1 MQLIKTIYLFVFL
14 LIIKNAHCQEI
25 KKVEYLFLSR
35 PCDTLY
41 FGIAKDSSRASFFV
55 YTGGYHIKA
64 KRDSLI
70 NARLKKRTEFP
81 NIISSSE
88 PENSISVDF
97 WAISKKNVPTIN
109 NLPYLTLEEFYKH
122 PSKYYL
128 SNRMFFLVPRKN
140 GTFDIWETGRMG
152 QE

>member
-1 MQLIKTIYLFVFL
+1 MQLIKTIYFCVLPLFFT
-14 LIIKNAHCQEI
+14 NAHCQEI

-55 YTGGYHIKA
+55 YTGGYHIKT

-70 NARLKKRTEFP
+70 NAQLKKRTEFP

-88 PENSISVDF
+88 PENSISVAF
-97 WAISKKNVPTIN
+97 WATTKKKR
-109 NLPYLTLEEFYKH
+109 PY
-122 PSKYYL
+122 
-128 SNRMFFLVPRKN
+128 N
-140 GTFDIWETGRMG
+140 
-152 QE
+152 

>member
-1 MQLIKTIYLFVFL
+1 MQLIKTIYLCVFL
-14 LIIKNAHCQEI
+14 LITSSAHCQEV

-35 PCDTLY
+35 ACDTLY
-41 FGIAKDSSRASFFV
+41 FSIAKDSSRASFFV

-70 NARLKKRTEFP
+70 NAQLKKRKEFP
-81 NIISSSE
+81 NIIPSKPE
-88 PENSISVDF
+88 PLASVDF
-97 WAISKKNVPTIN
+97 WAITKKNVPTII

-128 SNRMFFLVPRKN
+128 SNRMFFLIPRKN

>member
-70 NARLKKRTEFP
+70 NAQLKKRKEFP
-81 NIISSSE
+81 NIIPSGPE
-88 PENSISVDF
+88 PIASVAF
-97 WAISKKNVPTIN
+97 WATSKKNVPTIN

-122 PSKYYL
+122 PSKYYTTYI
-128 SNRMFFLVPRKN
+128 MFFLIPRKN
-140 GTFDIWETGRMG
+140 GTFDIWESGMIG

>member
-1 MQLIKTIYLFVFL
+1 MQLIKTIYFCVLPLFFT
-14 LIIKNAHCQEI
+14 NAHCQEI

-55 YTGGYHIKA
+55 YTGGYHIKT

-70 NARLKKRTEFP
+70 NAQLKKRTEFP

-88 PENSISVDF
+88 PENSISVAF
-97 WAISKKNVPTIN
+97 WATTKKNVPTIK

-122 PSKYYL
+122 PLKYYIY
-128 SNRMFFLVPRKN
+128 NRMFFLIPRKN
-140 GTFDIWETGRMG
+140 GTFDIWESGMIG